1 MTPKEFTIWMKG
13 FITACP
19 KFHPTPEQWDLLI
32 EQLARV
38 DVEEKKM
45 PTGLIPRTGYAQQ
58 MPNGTFETNPAVI
71 TTGTPP
77 RMYTFTTSTDGELTV
92 NKLIKG

>member
-19 KFHPTPEQWDLLI
+19 KFHPTPEQWDLLK

-38 DVEEKKM
+38 DVEEKKI
-45 PTGLIPRTGYAQQ
+45 PTGPIYRTTTHTGMPVFDQGTKELI
-58 MPNGTFETNPAVI
+58 NG
-71 TTGTPP
+71 
-77 RMYTFTTSTDGELTV
+77 
-92 NKLIKG
+92 